1 MLTYDDVSVGDQL
14 WCVAWIGK
22 EFTVVEKDDESHR
35 VALEGAN
42 AVDPYGAQVDLFPDT
57 MWMATRE
64 PWDQIWFW
72 PDRAGERFDEVFD
85 RWWAA
90 HEIGQV
96 VLAYPLDQGLASLGF
111 VKVRP
116 RLAMAFR
123 IVAIDVDAHIQVEPV
138 VIEADPTRRGDEA
151 LAAPPEAWVAV
162 GPRAP
167 ARIRMADYRW
177 ALSFGDLILNWE
189 DFLDPRETLVSA

>member
-1 MLTYDDVSVGDQL
+1 MLTFEDVSVGDQL
-14 WCVAWIGK
+14 WCLAWIGK
-22 EFTVVEKDDESHR
+22 EFTVVEKDGETGR
-35 VALEGAN
+35 VALEGPS

-64 PWDQIWFW
+64 PWDQVWFW

-85 RWWAA
+85 RWWAG
-90 HEIGQV
+90 HEIGDI
-96 VLAYPLDQGLASLGF
+96 VLAYPLDQALTSLGF

-123 IVAIDVDAHIQVEPV
+123 IVAFDVDAHIQVEPV
-138 VIEADPTRRGDEA
+138 VIAADPTRRDDEA
-151 LAAPPEAWVAV
+151 LAAPPDAWVAV

-177 ALSFGDLILNWE
+177 GLTFGDLILNWQ
-189 DFLDPRETLVSA
+189 DFLDPREAPAS